1 MVHSGGT
8 ALLLLVGIR
17 LPTAQPVEELLRVQ
31 VQLGSDLAELEKL
44 LAVHALQHV
53 DQILHKTVVHGNAV
67 QKHLKG
73 VLVGIGVGGRGLFL
87 RGRGFLRLARVLKKQ
102 LKTAKVA
109 AFGEQLLRK
118 HRAVLGGAGAD
129 KGGHAHIL

>member
-1 MVHSGGT
+1 
-8 ALLLLVGIR
+8 
-17 LPTAQPVEELLRVQ
+17 
-31 VQLGSDLAELEKL
+31 
-44 LAVHALQHV
+44 
-53 DQILHKTVVHGNAV
+53 
-67 QKHLKG
+67 
-73 VLVGIGVGGRGLFL
+73 
-87 RGRGFLRLARVLKKQ
+87 LKKQ